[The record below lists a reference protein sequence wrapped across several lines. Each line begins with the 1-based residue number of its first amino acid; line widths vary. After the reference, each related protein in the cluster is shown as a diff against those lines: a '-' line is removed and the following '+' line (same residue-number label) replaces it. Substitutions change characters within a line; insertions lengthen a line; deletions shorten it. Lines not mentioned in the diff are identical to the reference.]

1 MRMKKTWLAPIV
13 FLILMAL
20 LIGWSTMRIYTATR
34 TEDLPGGLLRL
45 ASLLIGT
52 IITVCIVFISTL
64 NELKIEKMPAEE
76 KAPEAEEEKPAPEV
90 VPVTPS
96 AEAVEKPVEKPIEK
110 PAEEVV
116 EEKEPS
122 TEEEMVVCGGCG
134 ALVPA
139 SSKQCPNCGA
149 EFEE

>member
-1 MRMKKTWLAPIV
+1 MKKTWIPPIV

-34 TEDLPGGLLRL
+34 TEDLPGGLMRL

-52 IITVCIVFISTL
+52 IITVCIVFISTIADM
-64 NELKIEKMPAEE
+64 KIEKMPAEE

-90 VPVTPS
+90 VPVTP
-96 AEAVEKPVEKPIEK
+96 PVEKLVEK

-122 TEEEMVVCGGCG
+122 AEEEMVVCGGCG

>member
-1 MRMKKTWLAPIV
+1 MKKTWIPPIV

-34 TEDLPGGLLRL
+34 TEDLPGGLMRL

-52 IITVCIVFISTL
+52 IITVCIVFISIIADM
-64 NELKIEKMPAEE
+64 KIEKMPAEE
-76 KAPEAEEEKPAPEV
+76 RAPEAEEEKPAPEV
-90 VPVTPS
+90 VPKTPP
-96 AEAVEKPVEKPIEK
+96 VEKPVEKPVE
-110 PAEEVV
+110 EEVV

-122 TEEEMVVCGGCG
+122 TDEEMVVCGGCG

-139 SSKQCPNCGA
+139 TSKQCPNCGA